1 MMNNDIQEI
10 LVDEQKIKE
19 VVEELGNK
27 ITKYYNGKELMVIC
41 ILKGA
46 VVFFSDLIRNIKVP
60 MTIDF
65 MAVSSYGVLT
75 ESSGA
80 VQIIKDIETSIEGK
94 HLLIVEDIVD
104 TGLTLKYLINILN
117 ARGAASIKTCTFLD
131 KPARRKVDVQ
141 VDFIGL
147 SIPDA
152 FVVGYGLDYAESYRH
167 LPYVAVL
174 KPEIYE
180 KE

>member
-1 MMNNDIQEI
+1 
-10 LVDEQKIKE
+10 
-19 VVEELGNK
+19 
-27 ITKYYNGKELMVIC
+27 
-41 ILKGA
+41 
-46 VVFFSDLIRNIKVP
+46 
-60 MTIDF
+60 
-65 MAVSSYGVLT
+65 
-75 ESSGA
+75 
-80 VQIIKDIETSIEGK
+80 
-94 HLLIVEDIVD
+94 
-104 TGLTLKYLINILN
+104 
-117 ARGAASIKTCTFLD
+117 
-131 KPARRKVDVQ
+131 